1 MGHEVLFMMSVSY
14 PSGLDV
20 STHTGLSGFGPN
32 MDMLPMDVNVTF
44 FFDYNKGTIE
54 TIEIIN
60 MTESAN
66 TSLGQYKI

>member
-1 MGHEVLFMMSVSY
+1 MKYYLWWVS

-60 MTESAN
+60 MTDSAN

>member
-1 MGHEVLFMMSVSY
+1 M
-14 PSGLDV
+14 

-44 FFDYNKGTIE
+44 FFDYVKGTIE

-60 MTESAN
+60 TTGSTYA
-66 TSLGQYKI
+66 SLGRDKTPLSLLMKT